1 MRRKDNTQNISA
13 IIKKLMNNPKL
24 DKRLE
29 QLDMIDVWNDYMG
42 NQFKKYIDDVSVH
55 KNILCIKLNS
65 AALRNELSYQKSAI
79 IQEINDRI
87 GKEVLLDLTLK

>member
-1 MRRKDNTQNISA
+1 MRKKDNTQNISA

-42 NQFKKYIDDVSVH
+42 NQFKKYIDDVSVDN
-55 KNILCIKLNS
+55 NILCIKLNS
-65 AALRNELSYQKSAI
+65 AALRNELAYQKSAI
-79 IQEINDRI
+79 IKEINDRI
-87 GKEVLLDLTLK
+87 GKEVLLDVALK